1 MEAALGFLQ
10 YLDDLASDPLTVAVR
25 RFLANTPGFDHLL
38 AVRQRQSLDV
48 PRESSSLHV
57 QNSAGSEIGS
67 RSRSNSPA
75 DISGVSAGP
84 QVDMPDVDSLSKFER
99 SCPTIFDDHLVRSNF
114 ESFWQRHY
122 SR

>member
-57 QNSAGSEIGS
+57 QNSADSARGN
-67 RSRSNSPA
+67 RSRSSSPA
-75 DISGVSAGP
+75 DISGVSAGS
-84 QVDMPDVDSLSKFER
+84 QVDLPDVNNLSEFER
-99 SCPTIFDDHLVRSNF
+99 FCPNAFDDAIGQV
-114 ESFWQRHY
+114 
-122 SR
+122 